1 MAGFE
6 TSPVLNKPEVHY
18 ASLIVKLVPELIS
31 KQTAINTKQYYF
43 VVYLTLLNCSTALLQ
58 FRLHLMHY
66 TGL

>member
-6 TSPVLNKPEVHY
+6 ISPVLNKLEVHY
-18 ASLIVKLVPELIS
+18 ASLIVKLIQELIS
-31 KQTAINTKQYYF
+31 KQTAINTTQYYF

-58 FRLHLMHY
+58 FRLHVMHF